1 MKKNFSIEEKIA
13 VQEGLKALYIYNKAM
28 KFSLD
33 EAYID
38 ANVLREYFLS
48 DDIPF
53 CIDCEKKIGAAA
65 IRCCYDNPDI
75 LQKEKNAR
83 LMCNQMLEAVRGAKI
98 EAEYNMG
105 KYGIG
110 IIAEAKRERR
120 KRENS
125 VVQKAVFIEKAK
137 NTIQK
142 TTLNAAKRGMVKKVI
157 TPYIVTALLSHG
169 VISGPTV
176 TVLGLSISTPF
187 VVGVAV
193 MAGMGIAYEAA
204 SRLIPLQVKEKIKAK
219 GHEMMEKAA
228 NVIEKNVERFEHTE
242 VGQRVSSFVRE
253 KVAPIVSKGVES
265 VNAAYDKVK
274 AKANSMWTKLKS
286 LF

>member
-1 MKKNFSIEEKIA
+1 MKKNYSIEEKIA
-13 VQEGLKALYIYNKAM
+13 VEEGLKALYIYNKAM

-38 ANVLREYFLS
+38 ANVLSEYFLS
-48 DDIPF
+48 DDRQF

-65 IRCCYDNPDI
+65 IRYCYDNPDI
-75 LQKEKNAR
+75 LQKDKNAR
-83 LMCNQMLEAVRGAKI
+83 LICNQMQEAVRGAKI

-110 IIAEAKRERR
+110 KIAEAERERR

-137 NTIQK
+137 NTILK
-142 TTLNAAKRGMVKKVI
+142 TPLNAAKSGMAKKVA
-157 TPYIVTALLSHG
+157 PYIVTALLSHG
-169 VISGPTV
+169 VISAPTV

-187 VVGVAV
+187 VVSVAV

-204 SRLIPLQVKEKIKAK
+204 SRLIPSQVKEKIKAK
-219 GHEMMEKAA
+219 GREMMEKTA

-274 AKANSMWTKLKS
+274 AKANSMWTKFKS

>member
-13 VQEGLKALYIYNKAM
+13 VEEGLKALYIYNKAM

-38 ANVLREYFLS
+38 ANVLSEYFLS
-48 DDIPF
+48 ADTQF

-83 LMCNQMLEAVRGAKI
+83 LMCNQMQEAVRGAKI

-110 IIAEAKRERR
+110 MIAEAERERR

-142 TTLNAAKRGMVKKVI
+142 TPLNAAKSGMVKNVI
-157 TPYIVTALLSHG
+157 TPYILSALLTHG
-169 VISGPTV
+169 VISAPTV
-176 TVLGLSISTPF
+176 TVLGVSISTPF

-204 SRLIPLQVKEKIKAK
+204 SKLIPLQVKEKIKAK
-219 GHEMMEKAA
+219 GYEMMEKAA

>member
-1 MKKNFSIEEKIA
+1 MKKNFNIEEEIA

-38 ANVLREYFLS
+38 ANVLSEYFLS

-83 LMCNQMLEAVRGAKI
+83 LMCCQMQEAVRGAKI

-105 KYGIG
+105 KYGVG
-110 IIAEAKRERR
+110 KIAEVERERR

-137 NTIQK
+137 K
-142 TTLNAAKRGMVKKVI
+142 TLLKTPMNAAKSGVVKFVI
-157 TPYIVTALLSHG
+157 TPSIVSALLSHG
-169 VISGPTV
+169 IISASTV
-176 TVLGLSISTPF
+176 TVLGLSVSIPF

-204 SRLIPLQVKEKIKAK
+204 SRLIPPQVKEKMKTK
-219 GHEMMEKAA
+219 GREMMEKAA

-242 VGQRVSSFVRE
+242 VGQSVSSFVRE
-253 KVAPIVSKGVES
+253 KVEPIVSKGAEM
-265 VNAAYDKVK
+265 VNVAYDKVK
-274 AKANSMWTKLKS
+274 AKATSMWAKFKS

>member
-1 MKKNFSIEEKIA
+1 MKKNYSIEEKIA
-13 VQEGLKALYIYNKAM
+13 VEEGLKALYIYNKAM

-38 ANVLREYFLS
+38 ANVLSEYLLS
-48 DDIPF
+48 DDKQF

-65 IRCCYDNPDI
+65 IRYCYDNPDI

-83 LMCNQMLEAVRGAKI
+83 LICCQMQEAVRGAKI

-105 KYGIG
+105 KYGVG
-110 IIAEAKRERR
+110 KIAEAERERR

-142 TTLNAAKRGMVKKVI
+142 TPLNAAKSGMVKNVI
-157 TPYIVTALLSHG
+157 TPSIVTALLSHG
-169 VISGPTV
+169 VISAPTV
-176 TVLGLSISTPF
+176 TVLGLSVSTPF

-204 SRLIPLQVKEKIKAK
+204 SRLIPSQVKEKIKAK
-219 GHEMMEKAA
+219 GREMMEKTA
-228 NVIEKNVERFEHTE
+228 NVIAKNVERFEHTE

-274 AKANSMWTKLKS
+274 AKANSMWTKFKS

>member
-1 MKKNFSIEEKIA
+1 MKKNFNIEEEIA

-38 ANVLREYFLS
+38 ANVLSEYFLS

-83 LMCNQMLEAVRGAKI
+83 LMCCQMQEAVRGAKI

-105 KYGIG
+105 KYGVG
-110 IIAEAKRERR
+110 KIAEVERERR

-137 NTIQK
+137 K
-142 TTLNAAKRGMVKKVI
+142 TLLKTPMNAAKSGVVKFVI
-157 TPYIVTALLSHG
+157 TPSIVSALLSHG
-169 VISGPTV
+169 IISASTV
-176 TVLGLSISTPF
+176 TVLGLSVSISF

-204 SRLIPLQVKEKIKAK
+204 SRLIPPQVKEKMKTK
-219 GHEMMEKAA
+219 GREMMEKAA

-242 VGQRVSSFVRE
+242 VGQSVSSFVRE
-253 KVAPIVSKGVES
+253 KVEPIVSKGAEM
-265 VNAAYDKVK
+265 VNVAYDKVK
-274 AKANSMWTKLKS
+274 AKATSMWAKFKS

>member
-1 MKKNFSIEEKIA
+1 MKKNYSIEEKIA
-13 VQEGLKALYIYNKAM
+13 VEEGLKALYIYNKAM

-38 ANVLREYFLS
+38 ANVLSEYFLS
-48 DDIPF
+48 DDKQF

-65 IRCCYDNPDI
+65 IRYCYDNPDI

-83 LMCNQMLEAVRGAKI
+83 LMCDQMQEAVRGAKI

-105 KYGIG
+105 KYGVG
-110 IIAEAKRERR
+110 KIAEAERERR

-125 VVQKAVFIEKAK
+125 VVQKVVFIEKAK

-142 TTLNAAKRGMVKKVI
+142 TPLNAAKSGMVKNVI
-157 TPYIVTALLSHG
+157 TPSIVTALLSHG
-169 VISGPTV
+169 VISAPTV
-176 TVLGLSISTPF
+176 TVLGLSVSTPC

-204 SRLIPLQVKEKIKAK
+204 SRLIPSQVKENMKAK
-219 GHEMMEKAA
+219 GREMMEKTA
-228 NVIEKNVERFEHTE
+228 NVIAKNVERFEHTE

-274 AKANSMWTKLKS
+274 AKANSMWTKFKS

>member
-110 IIAEAKRERR
+110 MIAEAKRERR

>member
-13 VQEGLKALYIYNKAM
+13 VEEGLKALYIYNKAM

-38 ANVLREYFLS
+38 ANVLSEYFLS
-48 DDIPF
+48 DDKQF

-65 IRCCYDNPDI
+65 IRYCYDNPDI

-83 LMCNQMLEAVRGAKI
+83 LICNQMQEAVRGAKI

-110 IIAEAKRERR
+110 KIAEAERERR

-137 NTIQK
+137 NTILK
-142 TTLNAAKRGMVKKVI
+142 TPLNAAKSGMAKKVA
-157 TPYIVTALLSHG
+157 PYIVTALLSHG
-169 VISGPTV
+169 VISAPTV

-187 VVGVAV
+187 VVSVAV

-204 SRLIPLQVKEKIKAK
+204 SRLIPSQVKEKIKAK
-219 GHEMMEKAA
+219 GREMMEKTA

>member
-1 MKKNFSIEEKIA
+1 
-13 VQEGLKALYIYNKAM
+13 
-28 KFSLD
+28 
-33 EAYID
+33 
-38 ANVLREYFLS
+38 
-48 DDIPF
+48 
-53 CIDCEKKIGAAA
+53 
-65 IRCCYDNPDI
+65 
-75 LQKEKNAR
+75 
-83 LMCNQMLEAVRGAKI
+83 MCDQMQEAVRGAKI

-105 KYGIG
+105 KYGVG
-110 IIAEAKRERR
+110 KIAEAERERR

-125 VVQKAVFIEKAK
+125 VVQKVVFIEKAK

-142 TTLNAAKRGMVKKVI
+142 TPLNAAKSGMVKNVI
-157 TPYIVTALLSHG
+157 TPSIVTALLSHG
-169 VISGPTV
+169 VISAPTV
-176 TVLGLSISTPF
+176 TVLGLSVSTPF

-204 SRLIPLQVKEKIKAK
+204 SRLIPSQVKENIKEK
-219 GHEMMEKAA
+219 GREMMEKAA
-228 NVIEKNVERFEHTE
+228 NVIEKNVERFEHTK

-274 AKANSMWTKLKS
+274 AKANSMWTKFKS

>member
-1 MKKNFSIEEKIA
+1 MKKNFNIEEKIA

-38 ANVLREYFLS
+38 ANVLSEYFLS

-83 LMCNQMLEAVRGAKI
+83 LMCNQMQEAVRGAKI

-110 IIAEAKRERR
+110 KIAEAERERR

-142 TTLNAAKRGMVKKVI
+142 TPLNAAKSGMVKNVI
-157 TPYIVTALLSHG
+157 TPYILSALLTHG
-169 VISGPTV
+169 VISAPTV

-253 KVAPIVSKGVES
+253 KVAPIVSKGVET

>member
-13 VQEGLKALYIYNKAM
+13 VEEGLKALYIYNKAM

-38 ANVLREYFLS
+38 ANVLSEYFLS
-48 DDIPF
+48 DDIQF

-83 LMCNQMLEAVRGAKI
+83 LMCNQMQEAVRGAKI

-110 IIAEAKRERR
+110 KIAEAERERR
-120 KRENS
+120 KRENA

-137 NTIQK
+137 NTMQK
-142 TTLNAAKRGMVKKVI
+142 IPLNAAKSSMVKNVI
-157 TPYIVTALLSHG
+157 TPYILSALLTHG
-169 VISGPTV
+169 VISAPTV

>member
-1 MKKNFSIEEKIA
+1 MKKNYSIEEKIA
-13 VQEGLKALYIYNKAM
+13 VEEGLKALYIYNKAM

-38 ANVLREYFLS
+38 ANVLSEYFLS
-48 DDIPF
+48 DDKQF

-65 IRCCYDNPDI
+65 IRYCYDNPDI

-83 LMCNQMLEAVRGAKI
+83 LMCDQMQEAVRGAKI

-105 KYGIG
+105 KYGVG
-110 IIAEAKRERR
+110 KIAEAERERR

-125 VVQKAVFIEKAK
+125 VVQKVVFIEKAK

-142 TTLNAAKRGMVKKVI
+142 TPLNAAKSGMVKNVI
-157 TPYIVTALLSHG
+157 TPSIVTALLSHG
-169 VISGPTV
+169 VISAPTV
-176 TVLGLSISTPF
+176 TVLGLSVSTPF

-204 SRLIPLQVKEKIKAK
+204 SRLIPSQVKENIKAK
-219 GHEMMEKAA
+219 GREMMEKAA
-228 NVIEKNVERFEHTE
+228 NVIEKNVERFEHT
-242 VGQRVSSFVRE
+242 
-253 KVAPIVSKGVES
+253 KV
-265 VNAAYDKVK
+265 
-274 AKANSMWTKLKS
+274 
-286 LF
+286 

>member
-1 MKKNFSIEEKIA
+1 MKKNYSIEEKIA
-13 VQEGLKALYIYNKAM
+13 VEEGLKALYIYNKAM

-38 ANVLREYFLS
+38 ANVLSEYFLS
-48 DDIPF
+48 DDRQF

-65 IRCCYDNPDI
+65 IRYCYDNPDI
-75 LQKEKNAR
+75 LQKDKNAR
-83 LMCNQMLEAVRGAKI
+83 LICNQMQEAVRGAKI

-110 IIAEAKRERR
+110 KIAETERERR

-137 NTIQK
+137 NTILK
-142 TTLNAAKRGMVKKVI
+142 TPLNAAKSGMAKKVA
-157 TPYIVTALLSHG
+157 PYIVTALLSHG
-169 VISGPTV
+169 VISAPTV

-187 VVGVAV
+187 VVSVAV

-204 SRLIPLQVKEKIKAK
+204 SRLIPSQVKEKIKAK
-219 GHEMMEKAA
+219 GREMMEKTA

-274 AKANSMWTKLKS
+274 AKANSMWTKFKS

>member
-13 VQEGLKALYIYNKAM
+13 VEEGLKALYIYNKTM

-38 ANVLREYFLS
+38 ANVLSEYFLS
-48 DDIPF
+48 DDTQF

-83 LMCNQMLEAVRGAKI
+83 LMCNQMQEAVRGAKI

-110 IIAEAKRERR
+110 KIAEAERERR

-125 VVQKAVFIEKAK
+125 VVQKAVFIE
-137 NTIQK
+137 
-142 TTLNAAKRGMVKKVI
+142 
-157 TPYIVTALLSHG
+157 
-169 VISGPTV
+169 
-176 TVLGLSISTPF
+176 
-187 VVGVAV
+187 
-193 MAGMGIAYEAA
+193 
-204 SRLIPLQVKEKIKAK
+204 
-219 GHEMMEKAA
+219 
-228 NVIEKNVERFEHTE
+228 
-242 VGQRVSSFVRE
+242 
-253 KVAPIVSKGVES
+253 
-265 VNAAYDKVK
+265 
-274 AKANSMWTKLKS
+274 
-286 LF
+286 

>member
-13 VQEGLKALYIYNKAM
+13 VEEGLKALYIYNKAM

-38 ANVLREYFLS
+38 ANVLSEYFLS
-48 DDIPF
+48 DDRQF

-65 IRCCYDNPDI
+65 IRYCYDNPDI
-75 LQKEKNAR
+75 LQKDKNAR
-83 LMCNQMLEAVRGAKI
+83 LICNQMQEAVRGAKI

-110 IIAEAKRERR
+110 KIAEAERERR

-137 NTIQK
+137 NTILK
-142 TTLNAAKRGMVKKVI
+142 TPLNAAKSGMAKKVA
-157 TPYIVTALLSHG
+157 PYIVTALLSHG
-169 VISGPTV
+169 VISAPTV
-176 TVLGLSISTPF
+176 TVLGLSVSTPF

-204 SRLIPLQVKEKIKAK
+204 SRLIPSQVKEKIKAK
-219 GHEMMEKAA
+219 GREMMEKTA

-274 AKANSMWTKLKS
+274 AKANSMWTKFKS

>member
-38 ANVLREYFLS
+38 ANVLSEYFLS

-83 LMCNQMLEAVRGAKI
+83 LMCNQMQEAVRGAKI

-110 IIAEAKRERR
+110 KIAEAERERR

-142 TTLNAAKRGMVKKVI
+142 TPLNAAKSGMVKKVI
-157 TPYIVTALLSHG
+157 TPYILSALLSHG
-169 VISGPTV
+169 VISAPTV

-187 VVGVAV
+187 VVSVAV

-219 GHEMMEKAA
+219 GYEMMEKAA

>member
-38 ANVLREYFLS
+38 ANVLSEYFLS
-48 DDIPF
+48 DDIQF

-83 LMCNQMLEAVRGAKI
+83 LMCNQMQEAIRGAKI

-110 IIAEAKRERR
+110 MIAEAERERR

-137 NTIQK
+137 NTILK
-142 TTLNAAKRGMVKKVI
+142 TPLNAAKSGMVKNVI
-157 TPYIVTALLSHG
+157 TPYILSALLTHG
-169 VISGPTV
+169 VISAPTV
-176 TVLGLSISTPF
+176 TVLGVSISTPF

-219 GHEMMEKAA
+219 GYEMMEKAA

>member
-1 MKKNFSIEEKIA
+1 MKKNYSIEEKIA
-13 VQEGLKALYIYNKAM
+13 VEEGLKALYIYNKAM

-38 ANVLREYFLS
+38 ANVLSEYFLS
-48 DDIPF
+48 DDKQF

-65 IRCCYDNPDI
+65 IRYCYDNPDI

-83 LMCNQMLEAVRGAKI
+83 LMCDQMQEAVRGAKI

-105 KYGIG
+105 KYGVG
-110 IIAEAKRERR
+110 KIAEAERERR

-125 VVQKAVFIEKAK
+125 VVQKVVFIEKAK

-142 TTLNAAKRGMVKKVI
+142 TPLNAAKSGMVKNVI
-157 TPYIVTALLSHG
+157 TPSIVTALLSHG
-169 VISGPTV
+169 VISAPTV
-176 TVLGLSISTPF
+176 TVLGLSVSTPF

-193 MAGMGIAYEAA
+193 MAGMGIAYEAV
-204 SRLIPLQVKEKIKAK
+204 SRLIPSQVKENIKEK
-219 GHEMMEKAA
+219 GREMMEKAA
-228 NVIEKNVERFEHTE
+228 NVIEKNVERFEHTK

-274 AKANSMWTKLKS
+274 AKANSMWTKFKS